1 VTAIPRLCTRT
12 DLEDLLSIQGAV
24 AFADDEDDTDAHDA
38 ILWAIDTASSDICLM
53 LSRRYTP
60 QQLQQSI
67 MIRRWAAVYACRTL
81 CQRRGNG
88 VPQSVLDRVSEIDE
102 HVERLMTYRSDLPDV
117 TDSNVRTPSVVT
129 LRVDNRFYVDRLRV
143 VDQQSTGPVQSALG
157 RRNDIDQ
164 WFSWFFV

>member
-1 VTAIPRLCTRT
+1 M
-12 DLEDLLSIQGAV
+12 LSIQGAV
-24 AFADDEDDTDAHDA
+24 AFADDEDDTDAHDI

-60 QQLQQSI
+60 QQLSQSLL
-67 MIRRWAAVYACRTL
+67 IRNWASIYSCRTL

-88 VPQSVLDRVSEIDE
+88 VPQSVLDRVAEIDD
-102 HVERLMTYRSDLPDV
+102 HIERLMTYRSDLPDV
-117 TDSNVRTPSVVT
+117 ADSTVRIPSVVG
-129 LRVDNRFYVDRLRV
+129 LRVDNRFYTERLRV
-143 VDQQSTGPVQSALG
+143 VDQQSTGPAQSALG